1 MDILFKSEFWFA
13 VIRSTTP
20 VLFATLASNLASKSG
35 IINIAIEGTMLIA
48 ALVGVVASAFTNSLL
63 LGLFFGLLSGV
74 LVTLALS
81 YFSLKLK
88 SNILITG
95 IAINL
100 AASGGTVFALYTI
113 TGDKAVSA
121 VLKSAVFPTVNIPIL
136 KDIPYIGTILSGHNL
151 LTYVALISVVV
162 IYLLLYK
169 TPLGTRIRAVG
180 ESEAAAESVGININ
194 KTKTI
199 ALVLSGM
206 LAALGGMFLS
216 MGYLSMFTAGMTSG
230 RGFVALAT
238 DAMSGSNPIGSL
250 LSSLI
255 YGFSDSLANYLQN
268 TSIPLQFIQ
277 AFPYMFIV
285 IVFTVFSYIKRL
297 KSKTERII

>member
-1 MDILFKSEFWFA
+1 VDILFKSEFWFA

-20 VLFATLASNLASKSG
+20 VLFATLAANLASKSG

-48 ALVGVVASAFTNSLL
+48 ALVGVVTSAFTNSLL

-100 AASGGTVFALYTI
+100 AASGGTVLALYTI
-113 TGDKAVSA
+113 TGDKSVST

-136 KDIPYIGTILSGHNL
+136 RSIPFVGNILSGHNL
-151 LTYVALISVVV
+151 LTYVALISVGV

-199 ALVLSGM
+199 AIVLSGM
-206 LAALGGMFLS
+206 FSALGGMFLS

-238 DAMSGSNPIGSL
+238 DAMSGSNPIGGL
-250 LSSLI
+250 FSSLI

-277 AFPYMFIV
+277 TFPYIFIV
-285 IVFTVFSYIKRL
+285 VAFTVFSYIKKL
-297 KSKTERII
+297 KNKAEDSI

>member
-1 MDILFKSEFWFA
+1 VDILLKSEFWFA

-20 VLFATLASNLASKSG
+20 VLFATLAANLASKSG
-35 IINIAIEGTMLIA
+35 VINIAIEGTMLIA
-48 ALVGVVASAFTNSLL
+48 ALVGVIASAFTNSLL

-88 SNILITG
+88 SNIIITA

-100 AASGGTVFALYTI
+100 AATGGTVFALYTI
-113 TGDKAVSA
+113 TGDKSVSA
-121 VLKSAVFPTVNIPIL
+121 VLKSAVFPTVNIPIIR
-136 KDIPYIGTILSGHNL
+136 DIPFIGSTLSGHNL
-151 LTYVALISVVV
+151 LTYVALISVAV
-162 IYLLLYK
+162 IYILLYK

-206 LAALGGMFLS
+206 LLS

-238 DAMSGSNPIGSL
+238 DAMSGSNPIGGL

-268 TSIPLQFIQ
+268 TAVPLQFIQ
-277 AFPYMFIV
+277 AFPYVFIV
-285 IVFTVFSYIKRL
+285 IMFTVFSYVNKR
-297 KSKTERII
+297 KNKVEDNI